1 MKIEVNINDEE
12 TQTVVLSADYNQI
25 YPDNSL
31 HKGEVA
37 DKQIS
42 LVLIKTIFSKST
54 HFVETGETTRAD
66 ISGRSS

>member
-1 MKIEVNINDEE
+1 MKIEVNINDEKS
-12 TQTVVLSADYNQI
+12 QTVVLSAIYNQI

-42 LVLIKTIFSKST
+42 LVLIKNYF
-54 HFVETGETTRAD
+54 FF
-66 ISGRSS
+66 